1 MTDAFD
7 RPTDGGADAAAAAS
21 AAGSAAG
28 AADEVFTPADLVSA
42 GDALAP
48 DLAPDLAR
56 DIAPGP
62 APDRGIDGGTDAEPL
77 GDEPESPA
85 FETAAA
91 EMRTPEV
98 EPGDAS
104 LLGLIDRLG
113 AILERSDL
121 SEIEVEAGRTTVVLR
136 KPAALAPPIAA
147 VATPPA
153 ADAQPA
159 AGTSPAEADR
169 GTSSSGGQAA
179 GPPARPSVKAPLT
192 GIWYASPTP
201 GSAPFVEVGR
211 ELAVGQVVGLIEAMK
226 LFNEIKSDLAGRV
239 VRVIPDSG
247 TLVKA
252 KQPLIEVEPL

>member
-1 MTDAFD
+1 MTDAFE
-7 RPTDGGADAAAAAS
+7 RPIDGGTDAGAAAS
-21 AAGSAAG
+21 SAAS

-48 DLAPDLAR
+48 DLAA
-56 DIAPGP
+56 GP
-62 APDRGIDGGTDAEPL
+62 APEPGIDLEADDGSAPGSSEPPAIGTAPT
-77 GDEPESPA
+77 
-85 FETAAA
+85 ETPST
-91 EMRTPEV
+91 RI

-121 SEIEVEAGRTTVVLR
+121 TEIEVEAGRTTVVLR
-136 KPAALAPPIAA
+136 KPAALASAIAA
-147 VATPPA
+147 VATPPLA
-153 ADAQPA
+153 EAQPA
-159 AGTSPAEADR
+159 AAISPSEPDR
-169 GTSSSGGQAA
+169 GTGSSTGQPA
-179 GPPARPSVKAPLT
+179 GPPARPSVRAPLT

-226 LFNEIKSDLAGRV
+226 LFNEIKSDIAGRV
-239 VRVIPDSG
+239 VRVVPDSG

-252 KQPLIEVEPL
+252 KQPLIEVDPL